1 MRQGLDQKSGTD
13 TTHTHT
19 GDGQLGGTQP
29 QGARI
34 KGPRKTQHHLA
45 ITKTPFLGILSRLNR
60 SITALSEMHREWP
73 WLEIASQEGPPRAA
87 GLAGDMFLTY
97 WSKSP

>member
-1 MRQGLDQKSGTD
+1 
-13 TTHTHT
+13 
-19 GDGQLGGTQP
+19 
-29 QGARI
+29 
-34 KGPRKTQHHLA
+34 
-45 ITKTPFLGILSRLNR
+45 
-60 SITALSEMHREWP
+60 MHREWP